1 MKPAEILKLIALIF
15 ICQLA
20 GIIGSFFT
28 FEAIPTWYADLVR
41 PDFAPPNWVF
51 GPVWITLYT
60 LMGIS
65 AYLILRKGLE
75 KKEVRLALAVFGIQ
89 LFLNA
94 LWSILFFGLRS
105 PFYAFIEIIILWC
118 SIAASMLLFWRIS
131 RKAAW
136 LLLPYLLWVSF
147 AAVLNFFIW
156 QLNAL

>member
-1 MKPAEILKLIALIF
+1 MKPAEILKLIALI
-15 ICQLA
+15 ILCQLA
-20 GIIGSFFT
+20 GVIGSFFT
-28 FEAIPTWYADLVR
+28 FDAIPSWYADLAR

-65 AYLILRKGLE
+65 AYLILRKGVDKE
-75 KKEVRLALAVFGIQ
+75 EVRIALGVFGIQ

-105 PFYAFIEIIILWC
+105 PFYAFVEIILLWI
-118 SIAASMLLFWRIS
+118 SIAASIVLFWRIS

-136 LLLPYLLWVSF
+136 LLIPYLLWVSF
-147 AAVLNFFIW
+147 AAILNFYIW
-156 QLNAL
+156 ILN

>member
-1 MKPAEILKLIALIF
+1 MKPKEIVKAIALII

-20 GIIGSFFT
+20 GIIGSLFT
-28 FEAIPTWYADLVR
+28 LNAIPEWYVDLVR

-75 KKEVRLALAVFGIQ
+75 KEEVRIALGVFGIQ

-105 PFYAFIEIIILWC
+105 PFYAFIEIIILWF
-118 SIAASMLLFWRIS
+118 SILASAALFWRIS
-131 RKAAW
+131 KGAG
-136 LLLPYLLWVSF
+136 LLLVPYILWVSF
-147 AAVLNFFIW
+147 AAILNFYIW
-156 QLNAL
+156 IMN